1 MLRAE
6 EKSGQNPPGSGEAGR
21 QVISRLPARG
31 AGRVA
36 VGGHDQSRQVSTSQ
50 VGAEWV
56 GRWLPKKGST
66 RTETTPEKR
75 DSRAKGRRQTSI
87 LDENHVKKQF
97 MGNNTNSRPN
107 FNSHFYHSRTRKS
120 FTTGRRYWDWWL
132 RSWYLFYFLDFWLF
146 AFM

>member
-56 GRWLPKKGST
+56 GQHVTPQEGQHPHRNHPGEEGLQGKRK
-66 RTETTPEKR
+66 ETDFNFGWK
-75 DSRAKGRRQTSI
+75 SRKEAVYGEQHKFKAK
-87 LDENHVKKQF
+87 F
-97 MGNNTNSRPN
+97 
-107 FNSHFYHSRTRKS
+107 
-120 FTTGRRYWDWWL
+120 
-132 RSWYLFYFLDFWLF
+132 
-146 AFM
+146 